1 MHIVII
7 AAGIQEKSEAHNV
20 PKVLLPLGNGRT
32 ILGQLV
38 TNLNE
43 YTALDHLK
51 IVFEE
56 GEEEIRAHFPNFR
69 LIEKSVG
76 GTAKSLLAALDD
88 VDGALLF
95 MKGNVVFQSH
105 VLRRLIHYG
114 GTTVVVNQDK
124 VDKEE
129 VKVATDGAGKI
140 LEISRNVSK
149 EIAEGEALGMVLI
162 SEEHIDDFKK
172 ALQECGRRDGFEKA
186 LEELIEMGID
196 VNALTIDET
205 ECIEIDSPDD
215 ITRVNQIFFKS

>member
-1 MHIVII
+1 MHIVIV
-7 AAGIQEKSEAHNV
+7 AAGIQEKSETYDV
-20 PKVLLPLGNGRT
+20 PKALLPLGNGRT

-38 TNLNE
+38 TSLNE

-56 GEEEIRAHFPNFR
+56 GQEEIRTHFPNFQ
-69 LIEKSVG
+69 LIEKSAG
-76 GTAKSLLAALDD
+76 GTAKSLLSALED

-95 MKGNVVFQSH
+95 VKGNIVFQSH

-140 LEISRNVSK
+140 LEISKNVSK
-149 EIAEGEALGMVLI
+149 EAAEGEALGMVLI
-162 SEEHIDDFKK
+162 NEEHIDDFKK
-172 ALQECGRRDGFEKA
+172 ALRHCGRHDGFEIA
-186 LEELIEMGID
+186 LEELIERGVE

-205 ECIEIDSPDD
+205 ECIEIDSSDD
-215 ITRVNQIFFKS
+215 IARVNQIFFKL